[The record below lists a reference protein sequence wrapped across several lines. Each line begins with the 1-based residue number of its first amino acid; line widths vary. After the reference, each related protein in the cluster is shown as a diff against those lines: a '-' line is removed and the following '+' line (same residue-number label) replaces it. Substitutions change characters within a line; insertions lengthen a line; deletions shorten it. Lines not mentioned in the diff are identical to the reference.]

1 MQVSDPADE
10 MLDAIRPSLPF
21 RVRMLGNDRLKEI
34 VAVAI
39 AEFPQ
44 ERMLAY
50 GDDQHADEVW
60 KAYEE
65 QVKAS
70 YAQAGDKDNKYG
82 FIILSLVIAAA
93 ISTIVQ
99 QIILWW
105 WNKPKHRELMA
116 KWQSQK

>member
-1 MQVSDPADE
+1 MQVNEPVNE
-10 MLDAIRPSLPF
+10 LFEAIKPKLPL
-21 RVRMLGNDRLKEI
+21 RVRMLGDARLKTM

-39 AEFPQ
+39 TEFPQ
-44 ERMLAY
+44 ERMLAF

-60 KAYEE
+60 KAYEA

-70 YAQAGDKDNKYG
+70 YAQSGSKDGKYG